1 MLYAY
6 NQAITSNN
14 HGHSPSIPFIWDND
28 NYLVK
33 MKTDTDFLKE
43 HELSKWF
50 NFGDKNDPFLVIPAC
65 AHSGVGLKGL
75 KKARKRQAKSKAT
88 DDDSKYEVPLDNSL
102 MQRIKASEV
111 VLEKETKGTL
121 SEASFSPQTN
131 KSIHSPTKSEKKLNQ
146 PNGHIRVEAENQ
158 HPNHDGAKE
167 VGKRESLFDLR
178 KKNQNNSSKSLA
190 DSNPT
195 PKHVSDKQVV
205 EEKVA
210 ETEPTPIKEVEME
223 EEKEDETF
231 DYELFPLGLNEKE
244 AVAYLEK
251 YQLKLDD
258 EFSKSYAPPQTLFDN
273 SMNGNNAQWYGLRN
287 KGSRAEIDGLFIYN
301 LDFHF
306 NRVNILHLTTIS
318 RKGLDDAVTLAMNHI
333 WGHENAKECRI
344 GLYHFD
350 GEKNGKTIKTVDN
363 ELREALKKHKLRW
376 KNMLNEANA
385 RILVMGGNRPN
396 DSDEVKNDL
405 EDVLSIKAAL
415 LYSVTTTDSRS
426 ACINRNA
433 SMFFLPSLYLNSLMQ
448 SPIRSYDEEDESI
461 EKHHRGLLDILTEIK
476 NSTKERF
483 PFTVSNIT
491 EDVSKAIEPATANG
505 VTLDHTKIDSESKEY
520 HCNAVVVEGKLLSID
535 YCTHSVAS
543 QDYKYLRIKC
553 KEMICVK
560 APSVKSEIFFMPI
573 GSHHNFGLLLFKKP
587 KDVTFENSVE
597 LYNY

>member
-6 NQAITSNN
+6 NQALTSNN
-14 HGHSPSIPFIWDND
+14 NGHSPLIPFIWEGE

-33 MKTDTDFLKE
+33 MKTDTDFLRD

-75 KKARKRQAKSKAT
+75 KKARKRQVKNKAT
-88 DDDSKYEVPLDNSL
+88 DDDNKYEVPLDNSL

-111 VLEKETKGTL
+111 VLEKEIKGTS

-131 KSIHSPTKSEKKLNQ
+131 KSIHSPTKSEKKMNRA
-146 PNGHIRVEAENQ
+146 NGHIRVEAENQ
-158 HPNHDGAKE
+158 HPNHEGSKD

-178 KKNQNNSSKSLA
+178 KKNQTNSSKSLV
-190 DSNPT
+190 DSNQT
-195 PKHVSDKQVV
+195 PKHLPEKQVV
-205 EEKVA
+205 EDKIP

-231 DYELFPLGLNEKE
+231 DYELFPLGLEEKE
-244 AVAYLEK
+244 AVSYLER
-251 YQLKLDD
+251 YQSKLDD
-258 EFSKSYAPPQTLFDN
+258 DFSKSYAPPQTLFDN

-287 KGSRAEIDGLFIYN
+287 KGSRADIDGLFIYN

-318 RKGLDDAVTLAMNHI
+318 RKGLEEAVTLAMNHI

-350 GEKNGKTIKTVDN
+350 AEKNGKTVKTVDN
-363 ELREALKKHKLRW
+363 DLREALKTHKLRW

-396 DSDEVKNDL
+396 DSDDVKNDL

-415 LYSVTTTDSRS
+415 LYSISNTDSCS
-426 ACINRNA
+426 ACINKNS

-448 SPIRSYDEEDESI
+448 LPLRSYNEEDESI
-461 EKHHRGLLDILTEIK
+461 QKHHKELLDILAEIK
-476 NSTKERF
+476 NSNKERF

-491 EDVSKAIEPATANG
+491 DDLSKAVEPATTNG
-505 VTLDHTKIDSESKEY
+505 VALDYSKIDSGSKEY
-520 HCNAVVVEGKLLSID
+520 H
-535 YCTHSVAS
+535 
-543 QDYKYLRIKC
+543 
-553 KEMICVK
+553 
-560 APSVKSEIFFMPI
+560 
-573 GSHHNFGLLLFKKP
+573 
-587 KDVTFENSVE
+587 
-597 LYNY
+597 